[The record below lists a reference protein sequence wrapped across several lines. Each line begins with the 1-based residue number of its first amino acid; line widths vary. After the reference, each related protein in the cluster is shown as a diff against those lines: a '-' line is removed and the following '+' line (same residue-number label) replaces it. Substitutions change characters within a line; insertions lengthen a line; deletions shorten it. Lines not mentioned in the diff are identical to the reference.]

1 MVLTEVLVVMEGV
14 VMCDDRVVGVEGLSV
29 VVAWLVR

>member
-1 MVLTEVLVVMEGV
+1 MVLREVLVVMEGV
-14 VMCDDRVVGVEGLSV
+14 VMCDDWVVGVDGL